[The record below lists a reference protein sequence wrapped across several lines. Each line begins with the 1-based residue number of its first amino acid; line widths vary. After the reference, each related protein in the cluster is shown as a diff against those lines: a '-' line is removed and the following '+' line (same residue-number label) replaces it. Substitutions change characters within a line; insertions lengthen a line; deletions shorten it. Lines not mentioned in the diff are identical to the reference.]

1 MKQTAKKVA
10 ALAFTM
16 MLACMLLTA
25 CGQQESSSS
34 SPSSSSSSSSSSSA
48 AEQTETQAASLDVSG
63 LKTLGDVLA
72 VSSYCQGMAY
82 GEESFGGVYQ
92 IGDSSVRVT
101 AKMTPEL
108 YEQTNALDYNDKDY
122 DKKLSELMSG
132 LELESVEDI
141 TAGKIPQET
150 LDTYV
155 GKTGK
160 DMVNDGFAFATYFMY
175 GEDETGVAM
184 TNGYY
189 SYDVIFDAKV
199 TEDDTND
206 EGASIMDATI
216 KSVEQMGFSAAAFG
230 E

>member
-10 ALAFTM
+10 ALTFAM

-25 CGQQESSSS
+25 CGQQESSN
-34 SPSSSSSSSSSSSA
+34 SSSSSSSSSSA
-48 AEQTETQAASLDVSG
+48 AEQTETPAASLDVSG

-82 GEESFGGVYQ
+82 GEQSFGGVYQ
-92 IGDSSVRVT
+92 IDDSYVRVT

-122 DKKLSELMSG
+122 DKKFSELMSG
-132 LELESVEDI
+132 LELEIVEDI
-141 TAGKIPQET
+141 TADKIPQET

>member
-1 MKQTAKKVA
+1 
-10 ALAFTM
+10 
-16 MLACMLLTA
+16 
-25 CGQQESSSS
+25 
-34 SPSSSSSSSSSSSA
+34 
-48 AEQTETQAASLDVSG
+48 
-63 LKTLGDVLA
+63 
-72 VSSYCQGMAY
+72 MAY
-82 GEESFGGVYQ
+82 GEQSFGGVYQ
-92 IGDSSVRVT
+92 IDDSYVRVT

-122 DKKLSELMSG
+122 DKKFSELMSG

-216 KSVEQMGFSAAAFG
+216 KSVEQTGFSAAAYG

>member
-1 MKQTAKKVA
+1 MKQTAKKA
-10 ALAFTM
+10 AVLAFAM

-25 CGQQESSSS
+25 CGQQESSN
-34 SPSSSSSSSSSSSA
+34 PSSSSSSSSSA
-48 AEQTETQAASLDVSG
+48 TEQTETPAASLDVSG

-72 VSSYCQGMAY
+72 VSSNCQGMAY
-82 GEESFGGVYQ
+82 GEQSFGGVYQ
-92 IGDSSVRVT
+92 IDDSYVRVT

-122 DKKLSELMSG
+122 DKKFSELMSG
-132 LELESVEDI
+132 LELEIVEDI
-141 TAGKIPQET
+141 TADKIPQET

-216 KSVEQMGFSAAAFG
+216 KSVEQMGFSAAAYG

>member
-1 MKQTAKKVA
+1 MKQTAKKVV
-10 ALAFTM
+10 ALTFAM

-25 CGQQESSSS
+25 CGQQESSNSS
-34 SPSSSSSSSSSSSA
+34 SGSSSSSSA
-48 AEQTETQAASLDVSG
+48 AEQTETPAASLDVSG

-82 GEESFGGVYQ
+82 GEQSFGGVYQ
-92 IGDSSVRVT
+92 IDDSYVRVT

-122 DKKLSELMSG
+122 DKKFSELMSG
-132 LELESVEDI
+132 LELEIVEDI
-141 TAGKIPQET
+141 TADKIPQET

-216 KSVEQMGFSAAAFG
+216 KSVEQTGFSAAAYG

>member
-1 MKQTAKKVA
+1 MKQTAKKAA
-10 ALAFTM
+10 ALAFAM

-25 CGQQESSSS
+25 CGQQESSN
-34 SPSSSSSSSSSSSA
+34 PSSSSSSSSSSSA
-48 AEQTETQAASLDVSG
+48 TEQTETPAASLDVSG

-82 GEESFGGVYQ
+82 GEQSFGGVYQ
-92 IGDSSVRVT
+92 IDDSYVRVT

-122 DKKLSELMSG
+122 DKKFSELMSG
-132 LELESVEDI
+132 LELEIVEDI
-141 TAGKIPQET
+141 TADKIPQET

-199 TEDDTND
+199 TEDDAND

-216 KSVEQMGFSAAAFG
+216 KSVEQTGFSAAAYG

>member
-1 MKQTAKKVA
+1 MKQTAKKA
-10 ALAFTM
+10 AVLAFAM

-25 CGQQESSSS
+25 CGQQESSNS
-34 SPSSSSSSSSSSSA
+34 SPSSSSSSSSSA
-48 AEQTETQAASLDVSG
+48 AEQTETPAARLDVSG

-82 GEESFGGVYQ
+82 GEQSFGGVYQ
-92 IGDSSVRVT
+92 IDDSYVRVT

-122 DKKLSELMSG
+122 DKKFSELMSG

-141 TAGKIPQET
+141 TADKIPQET

-216 KSVEQMGFSAAAFG
+216 KSVEQTGFSSAAYG

>member
-1 MKQTAKKVA
+1 MKQTAKKA
-10 ALAFTM
+10 AVLAFAM

-25 CGQQESSSS
+25 CGQQESSNS
-34 SPSSSSSSSSSSSA
+34 SPSSSSSSSSSA
-48 AEQTETQAASLDVSG
+48 AEQTETPAASLDVSG

-82 GEESFGGVYQ
+82 GEQSFGGVYQ
-92 IGDSSVRVT
+92 IDDSYVRVT

-122 DKKLSELMSG
+122 DKKFSELMSG
-132 LELESVEDI
+132 LELEIVEDI
-141 TAGKIPQET
+141 TADKIPQET

-216 KSVEQMGFSAAAFG
+216 KSVEQTGFSAAAYG

>member
-1 MKQTAKKVA
+1 MKQTAKKA
-10 ALAFTM
+10 AVLAFAM

-25 CGQQESSSS
+25 CGQQESSN
-34 SPSSSSSSSSSSSA
+34 PSSSSSSSSSA
-48 AEQTETQAASLDVSG
+48 TEQTETPAASLDVSG

-82 GEESFGGVYQ
+82 GEQSFGGVYQ
-92 IGDSSVRVT
+92 IDDSYVRVT

-122 DKKLSELMSG
+122 DKKFSELMSG
-132 LELESVEDI
+132 LELEIVEDI
-141 TAGKIPQET
+141 TADKIPQET

-160 DMVNDGFAFATYFMY
+160 DMANDGFAFATYFMY

-216 KSVEQMGFSAAAFG
+216 KSVEQMGFSAAAYG